1 MFRAPNPGRFPAVA
15 VLLVLAVGGCGG
27 TRSPSLA
34 ALPLAPR
41 THITTRLRT
50 CDRGANAFCALQ
62 LVVLGSGYASPQALL
77 RAENRVLRAHGWTR
91 ADAPV
96 GQERAADSPGDKLRV
111 TYATA
116 SGELEAVDLG
126 WIKRPRPLTVALSR
140 AIFGHESSLAMVLEI
155 GSSA

>member
-1 MFRAPNPGRFPAVA
+1 MVRVKTPVFATA
-15 VLLVLAVGGCGG
+15 LLLSWALSGCGAD
-27 TRSPSLA
+27 RSPSLA

-41 THITTRLRT
+41 THVTMRLRT

-62 LVVLGSGYASPQALL
+62 LVVQGSGYASSQSLL
-77 RAENRVLRAHGWTR
+77 RAENRVLRARGWTH

-96 GQERAADSPGDKLRV
+96 GQERGADSPGDKLRV

-140 AIFGHESSLAMVLEI
+140 AIFGHEATLAVVLEI
-155 GSSA
+155 GSSV